1 MENTTEVTEFV
12 LAGLSD
18 DPEVQILLLTT
29 FSLIYLL
36 TLVGNLGMT
45 EPILLDSRLHTP
57 MCFFLSQLSLVDF
70 GYSSAV
76 TPKVMAEE

>member
-1 MENTTEVTEFV
+1 MEPSFHLLFLFYFPIATEQPHSSQLISMESTTEVTELV
-12 LAGLSD
+12 LAGLPD

-45 EPILLDSRLHTP
+45 EPILLDSR
-57 MCFFLSQLSLVDF
+57 D
-70 GYSSAV
+70 
-76 TPKVMAEE
+76 